1 MQKQAGPLPSLRHV
15 EQNTGEVTL
24 LILHSSK
31 PGNLCFA
38 ISSFLVCL
46 NQQSL
51 ACHFVCDI
59 HIYWPPAKHPVCV
72 CVCIC
77 ACVCVNPVLLAGGG
91 HPGWRQCHRAG
102 GLSSPPAGFT
112 LRPVLPVQ
120 ALPRQKEEEEE
131 ERAHTDRHTARTQS
145 HQVIKRL
152 LLLLTTVWEWIH
164 CQFRN

>member
-1 MQKQAGPLPSLRHV
+1 MQEQAGPLPSLRHV

-24 LILHSSK
+24 LILHPSK

-46 NQQSL
+46 
-51 ACHFVCDI
+51 
-59 HIYWPPAKHPVCV
+59 
-72 CVCIC
+72 
-77 ACVCVNPVLLAGGG
+77 NPVLLAGGG

-102 GLSSPPAGFT
+102 GLASPPAGFA
-112 LRPVLPVQ
+112 LHPVLPVQ

-145 HQVIKRL
+145 HQVMKRDCSFFSPRSGNGSIQSL
-152 LLLLTTVWEWIH
+152 QELILIHEWKH
-164 CQFRN
+164 LH